1 VPSPDAVLTNLT
13 ATANDWRWLAVTWHV
28 LLAAFLLIL
37 IGGWRP
43 SIRLVGQLLVVPILS
58 VSVTAWLSGNP
69 FNGAV
74 FAIFGAVLVTSA
86 VRLSPT
92 AVRIASSAE
101 VALGAV
107 IVVFGW
113 TYPHFVRTDS
123 WTTYLYASPFGILP
137 CPTLSLVIGIT
148 LIFPDLQSRSWAT
161 TLAVAG
167 LLYGLI
173 GVLRLGV
180 ALDWGLLV
188 ASAALAGTMLRNA
201 RGWRSVRANRTERR
215 GPLPGDDLIA
225 QPLATLTHAITIRR
239 PPDEVWPWLIQ
250 MGAGSRAGW
259 YSYDFLDN
267 GGQPSAANLI
277 PELQDIA
284 IGTVFPALPGVTEG
298 FSLLALEP
306 RRSLILG
313 WSSPSGTPLVTWTFV
328 LKDQTDQS
336 TRLIVRARGGQGY
349 RFRGLPSWLSKP
361 IARLVHFVMQR
372 EQLLGIARRVES
384 SSEALREVT
393 PSSSVGFRRQS
404 A

>member
-1 VPSPDAVLTNLT
+1 MPSPDAVLTTLT

-37 IGGWRP
+37 LGGWRP
-43 SIRLVGQLLVVPILS
+43 SIRRLAQLLIVPILS

-69 FNGAV
+69 FNGVV
-74 FAIFGAVLVTSA
+74 FAIVAAVLVTSA
-86 VRLSPT
+86 VRFSPM

-113 TYPHFVRTDS
+113 TYPHFISTDS

-137 CPTLSLVIGIT
+137 CPTLSLVIGAT

-188 ASAALAGTMLRNA
+188 ASATLVAAMLRNA
-201 RGWRSVRANRTERR
+201 
-215 GPLPGDDLIA
+215 
-225 QPLATLTHAITIRR
+225 
-239 PPDEVWPWLIQ
+239 
-250 MGAGSRAGW
+250 
-259 YSYDFLDN
+259 
-267 GGQPSAANLI
+267 
-277 PELQDIA
+277 
-284 IGTVFPALPGVTEG
+284 
-298 FSLLALEP
+298 
-306 RRSLILG
+306 
-313 WSSPSGTPLVTWTFV
+313 
-328 LKDQTDQS
+328 
-336 TRLIVRARGGQGY
+336 GGQGY
-349 RFRGLPSWLSKP
+349 RFRGLPSCLSKP
-361 IARLVHFVMQR
+361 IARLAHFVMQR
-372 EQLLGIARRVES
+372 KQL
-384 SSEALREVT
+384 
-393 PSSSVGFRRQS
+393 RRQS